1 MKRLGLDLGTASLG
15 WAIYD
20 DEAFEGA
27 ALGEAAA
34 SCIESGVLVFPEGM
48 ERDKTDNLKSWAALR
63 RQKRAA
69 RRLIYR
75 RKLRKFLMLQA
86 LIEAQMCPLSEAG
99 LRRWKQEGRYPLD
112 DEAFMAWLRV
122 SPEQNPYADRAAAA
136 QQRVDRLTLGRALYH
151 MAQRR
156 GFKSSRKERLAELE
170 TEAGEKVDTTSV
182 AAKELSAM
190 KAEIAALTKEL
201 ETQKLTLGQYLYRLY
216 QQQTEFIRHPKQ
228 FAEVP
233 VLLPVRRR
241 KTGRKEHYQVEFER
255 IASVQELP
263 ADLREKF
270 SRILF
275 FQRPLRVQR
284 HTVGWCTLEKGRPYY
299 SAEGKQQQGHRY
311 RRCLEGHPAFERF
324 RALALLNN
332 LRVSTEPFE
341 AAGTKQ
347 PPRLAPGEG
356 RALTPE
362 ERERLLDTLY
372 YKTQKSLRDALTTV
386 FGKKTPLRFNFR
398 DSDNAPMMPTT
409 AGFRKL
415 HIPEAEWQTA
425 LNALVDFDDIDR
437 LIAWAQKRWNFTEKD
452 ALAFVRIAPSVER
465 VSYSLHAINKILP
478 YLKRGFNLKKAI
490 FCGNLEQVVPD
501 FAANQEAVLEGLAA
515 CEAEYAQEKQANAQA
530 WAGNAGSKPRLQP
543 LTERYRAYLAERWGV
558 DQAHFEQLYVDVQA
572 TDTEDAVLPPVD
584 LGSIRNP
591 LVSRSLTM
599 LRRLLNTLRREGK
612 IDAQTH
618 IFIELARNVND
629 ANRCRAID
637 LFQKEQAQKRQQAV
651 EELKKMGKTPTDD
664 LILRYL
670 LREEQGKVCVYT
682 GQPIDDD
689 ALCSY
694 DIEHTIP
701 RSRGGSNELSNLTL
715 CNATYNRHIKCN
727 RLPSECP
734 NANAEWSSP
743 ELPNPCPP
751 LSLSAPIRKWQQ
763 ELEALNKALAK
774 KPARGDNPE
783 QFARRRQAYLLKQL
797 QRDYLRAKLKGF
809 TLTAAEMES
818 SGFAPRQLVDTGII
832 TKRAVAYLRLRY
844 PYVYS
849 RNGAVTAS
857 ARKAWGIQAEE
868 AKKER
873 TAHIHH
879 AVDACVI
886 AALDNKTFAE
896 FCARLKVAE
905 AARSEAPIPPPFAH
919 FKEHIERST
928 QSLLV
933 RHLPTNCQLR
943 PFYLRT
949 ARLPHDVRVRL
960 QAEGRPLPS
969 LKTLAVRGSL
979 HDDTL
984 YERIKQGEEVV
995 TTSRKD
1001 IQAQQ
1006 TKADLEKL
1014 FTAAADKALGTHL
1027 AAQLQHFVDVGV
1039 PANQLPFQTYRHPNG
1054 LPVRHLRVVVS
1065 KPSDPKPLRPQMED
1079 CADCVYSSGSDA
1091 LYLELAPD
1099 TKEKYKPQYV
1109 TLLAKA
1115 KEGAATLVPPPADA
1129 FRIYVSQMVLIY
1141 DQTPEELKQLS
1152 ATALAKRLYVV
1163 QQVQYDGRIY
1173 LRYHQEARGR
1183 TQLTS
1188 ALAEMGLPK
1197 SGVTEVN
1204 TTAAYPFLCLSMG
1217 NYLSHCCFEGKDFV
1231 LTLDGRIEWLKH
1243 D

>member
-15 WAIYD
+15 WALYD
-20 DEAFEGA
+20 DEAFAEA
-27 ALGEAAA
+27 ALGETAA

-48 ERDKTDNLKSWAALR
+48 ERDKSDNLKSWAALR

-69 RRLIYR
+69 RRLIAR
-75 RKLRKFLMLQA
+75 RKLRKFLMLRA
-86 LIEAQMCPLSEAG
+86 LIEAQMCPLSLEG

-136 QQRVDRLTLGRALYH
+136 QHQVDRLTLGRALYH

-170 TEAGEKVDTTSV
+170 AAAGEKVDTTSA

-190 KAEIAALTKEL
+190 KAEIAELTKAL
-201 ETQKLTLGQYLYRLY
+201 EAKQLTLGQYLYALY
-216 QQQTEFIRHPKQ
+216 QQQTAFVRHPEQ
-228 FAEVP
+228 FAKEP
-233 VLLPVRRR
+233 EPVRRR

-263 ADLREKF
+263 ADLKEKF
-270 SRILF
+270 ARILF

-299 SAEGKQQQGHRY
+299 SAEGKQKQGHRY

-324 RALALLNN
+324 RALALLNH
-332 LRVSTEPFE
+332 LRVSTEPFD

-362 ERERLLDTLY
+362 ERDRLIATLCH
-372 YKTQKSLRDALTTV
+372 KTPKRLREALTTV

-398 DSDNAPMMPTT
+398 DSDDAPMMPTT
-409 AGFRKL
+409 AGFQKL
-415 HIPEAEWQTA
+415 NIPESEWQTA
-425 LNALVDFDDIDR
+425 LNALVDFDDLDR
-437 LIAWAQKRWNFTEKD
+437 LIAWAQKRWGFSEKE
-452 ALAFVRIAPSVER
+452 AIAFVRIAPSVER
-465 VSYSLHAINKILP
+465 VSYSLHAIHNILP
-478 YLKRGFNLKKAI
+478 YLERGFNLKKAI
-490 FCGNLEQVVPD
+490 FCGNLRQVVPA
-501 FAANQEAVLEGLAA
+501 FADHQEEVLAGLEA
-515 CEAEYAQEKQANAQA
+515 CEAQYAQEKQANAQA
-530 WAGNAGSKPRLQP
+530 WANKAGPKPRLQP
-543 LTERYRAYLAERWGV
+543 LTERYRVYLAERWGV
-558 DQAHFEQLYVDVQA
+558 DQAHFEQLYVDTQA
-572 TDTEDAVLPPVD
+572 PDTEDAVLPPVD
-584 LGSIRNP
+584 LGTIRNP

-618 IFIELARNVND
+618 IFIELARTVND
-629 ANRCRAID
+629 ANHCRAIE
-637 LFQKEQAQKRQQAV
+637 LFQKAQAEKRQKA
-651 EELKKMGKTPTDD
+651 ETELRKLGQTPTDD
-664 LILRYL
+664 LILCYL
-670 LREEQGKVCVYT
+670 LCEEQGNVCAYT
-682 GQPIDDD
+682 GQPINIK
-689 ALCSY
+689 ALFSY

-715 CNATYNRHIKCN
+715 CNVTYNRHIKCN

-743 ELPNPCPP
+743 ELPNPCPQI
-751 LSLSAPIRKWQQ
+751 SLSAPIRKWQQ
-763 ELEALNKALAK
+763 ELEELNKALAK
-774 KPARGDNPE
+774 KPSRGDNPE
-783 QFARRRQAYLLKQL
+783 KFASRRQAYLLKQL
-797 QRDYLRAKLKGF
+797 RRDYLRAKLRGF
-809 TLTAAEMES
+809 TLTAEEVES
-818 SGFAPRQLVDTGII
+818 SGFSPRQLVDTGII

-857 ARKAWGIQAEE
+857 ARKAWGLQAEE

-905 AARSEAPIPPPFAH
+905 TTRSEAPIPPPFAH

-943 PFYLRT
+943 PFYFRT

-960 QAEGRPLPS
+960 QAEGRPLPR

-979 HDDTL
+979 HNDTF
-984 YERIKQGEEVV
+984 YGRIQQGGEIV

-1014 FTAAADKALGTHL
+1014 FKTAADKALGTHL
-1027 AAQLQHFVDVGV
+1027 AAQLQHFVDAEV
-1039 PANQLPFQTYRHPNG
+1039 PANQLPFQLYRHLNG

-1065 KPSDPKPLRPQMED
+1065 KPSDPKPLRPQIENRD
-1079 CADCVYSSGSDA
+1079 APVYCSGSDA
-1091 LYLELAPD
+1091 LYLELLPD
-1099 TKEKYKPQYV
+1099 AKGKYKPQYV

-1115 KEGAATLVPPPADA
+1115 KSDATTLDQPLQDGA

-1141 DQTPEELKQLS
+1141 DKTPEELKQLP
-1152 ATALAKRLYVV
+1152 AIALAKRLYVV

-1197 SGVTEVN
+1197 SGVATFNVTATIPLYVVSTN
-1204 TTAAYPFLCLSMG
+1204 T
-1217 NYLSHCCFEGKDFV
+1217 YLSHCCFEGKDFI
-1231 LTLDGRIEWLKH
+1231 LTLDGRIEWLTH

>member
-15 WAIYD
+15 WALYD
-20 DEAFEGA
+20 DEAFAEA
-27 ALGEAAA
+27 ALGETAT

-48 ERDKTDNLKSWAALR
+48 DRDTADNLKSWAALR
-63 RQKRAA
+63 RQKRTA
-69 RRLIYR
+69 RRLIAR
-75 RKLRKFLMLQA
+75 RRLRKFLMLRA
-86 LIEAQMCPLSEAG
+86 LIEAGMCPLSEEG
-99 LRRWKQEGRYPLD
+99 LQRWRQEGRYPLD
-112 DEAFMAWLRV
+112 DEGFMAWLRV
-122 SPEQNPYADRAAAA
+122 SPEDNPYADRAAAA
-136 QQRVDRLTLGRALYH
+136 RGKVDGLVLGRALYH

-170 TEAGEKVDTTSV
+170 AESGVKKEMTSAEAKKI
-182 AAKELSAM
+182 API
-190 KAEIAALTKEL
+190 KAEIAELTKAL
-201 ETQKLTLGQYLYRLY
+201 EAQKLTLGQYLYAIY
-216 QQQTEFIRHPKQ
+216 QQQVAFIRHPEQ
-228 FAEVP
+228 FAKVP
-233 VLLPVRRR
+233 DPVRRR

-263 ADLREKF
+263 ADLKEKF

-299 SAEGKQQQGHRY
+299 SAEGKQKQGHRY

-332 LRVSTEPFE
+332 LRVSTEPFD

-362 ERERLLDTLY
+362 ERDRLIATLCH
-372 YKTQKSLRDALTTV
+372 KTQKRLREALTAV

-398 DSDNAPMMPTT
+398 DSDDAPMMPTT
-409 AGFRKL
+409 AGFQKL
-415 HIPEAEWQTA
+415 NIPESEWQTA

-437 LIAWAQKRWNFTEKD
+437 LIAWAQKRWGFSEKE
-452 ALAFVRIAPSVER
+452 AIAFVRIAPSVER
-465 VSYSLHAINKILP
+465 VSYSLHAIHNILP
-478 YLKRGFNLKKAI
+478 YLERGFNLKKAI
-490 FCGNLEQVVPD
+490 FCGNLRQVVPAD
-501 FAANQEAVLEGLAA
+501 HLEDVLAGLEA
-515 CEAEYAQEKQANAQA
+515 CEAQYAQEKQANAQA
-530 WAGNAGSKPRLQP
+530 WASKAGPKPRLQP

-558 DQAHFEQLYVDVQA
+558 DQAHFEQLYVDTQA
-572 TDTEDAVLPPVD
+572 PDTEDAVLPPVD
-584 LGSIRNP
+584 LGTIRNP

-618 IFIELARNVND
+618 IFIELARTVND
-629 ANRCRAID
+629 ANHCRAIE
-637 LFQKEQAQKRQQAV
+637 LFQKAQAEKRQQAA
-651 EELKKMGKTPTDD
+651 EKLMEMGKTPTDD

-670 LREEQGKVCVYT
+670 LREEQGGFCVYT

-751 LSLSAPIRKWQQ
+751 LTLSAPIRKWQQ
-763 ELEALNKALAK
+763 ERDDLNKALAK
-774 KPARGDNPE
+774 KPSRGDNPE
-783 QFARRRQAYLLKQL
+783 KFARQRQAYLLKQL
-797 QRDYLRAKLKGF
+797 RRDYLRAKLRGF
-809 TLTAAEMES
+809 TLTAEEVES

-857 ARKAWGIQAEE
+857 ARKAWGLQAEE
-868 AKKER
+868 TKKER

-879 AVDACVI
+879 AIDACVI

-905 AARSEAPIPPPFAH
+905 TTRSEAPIPPPFAH

-933 RHLPTNCQLR
+933 RHLPTNRQLR
-943 PFYLRT
+943 PFYFRT

-960 QAEGRPLPS
+960 QAEGCPLPR

-979 HDDTL
+979 HNDTL
-984 YERIKQGEEVV
+984 YGRIQRDEKLE

-1006 TKADLEKL
+1006 TKANLEKL
-1014 FTAAADKALGTHL
+1014 FKDAADKALGAHL
-1027 AAQLQHFVDVGV
+1027 AAQLQHFVDAGV

-1054 LPVRHLRVVVS
+1054 LPVRHLRVIITDDI
-1065 KPSDPKPLRPQMED
+1065 KNPKPLRPQMED
-1079 CADCVYSSGSDA
+1079 RETAVYCSGNKA
-1091 LYLELAPD
+1091 LYLELAPNA
-1099 TKEKYKPQYV
+1099 KGKCKPQYV

-1115 KEGAATLVPPPADA
+1115 KSGATTLEPPPADA
-1129 FRIYVSQMVLIY
+1129 FRIYESQMVLIY

-1152 ATALAKRLYVV
+1152 PNALAKRLYVV
-1163 QQVQYDGRIY
+1163 RQVEGSGQIY
-1173 LRYHQEARGR
+1173 LRYHQEARSK
-1183 TQLTS
+1183 TQL
-1188 ALAEMGLPK
+1188 ANDLAAMGLPR
-1197 SGVTEVN
+1197 SGLATFDV
-1204 TTAAYPFLCLSMG
+1204 TAAVPLLHVSPG
-1217 NYLSHCCFEGKDFV
+1217 NYLSHCCFEDKDFV